1 MIAAKA
7 FDGNTKDR
15 SSRWSSA
22 VADAPHWIYVDLG
35 KEMDVK
41 TVCIFWE
48 TRKATDYK
56 IQIANTAEA
65 PAESDWKDVK
75 HVQDRP
81 KALKDAI
88 VLDKV
93 EKARY
98 VRLYI
103 NSFTKNDPDNEGA
116 SWNSISIYEMEVY
129 GGEPKVDIEEGIS
142 VDTPK
147 KGDKKLTVH
156 IPEETKTEKV
166 TYNGTDYEQVVD
178 ADLNLY
184 QPVVDTTVKVSF
196 KIENKE
202 NGSYRFKEIP
212 VTVPGEYE
220 TKEGDNA
227 APDVLPEIREWKG
240 NAGTFARM
248 REAVLSLKM
257 QNFRKWQMHLQKIMR
272 QLWDRRS
279 L

>member
-1 MIAAKA
+1 
-7 FDGNTKDR
+7 
-15 SSRWSSA
+15 
-22 VADAPHWIYVDLG
+22 
-35 KEMDVK
+35 MDVK

-156 IPEETKTEKV
+156 IPEETKTEK
-166 TYNGTDYEQVVD
+166 
-178 ADLNLY
+178 
-184 QPVVDTTVKVSF
+184 
-196 KIENKE
+196 
-202 NGSYRFKEIP
+202 
-212 VTVPGEYE
+212 
-220 TKEGDNA
+220 
-227 APDVLPEIREWKG
+227 G
-240 NAGTFARM
+240 N
-248 REAVLSLKM
+248 
-257 QNFRKWQMHLQKIMR
+257 I
-272 QLWDRRS
+272 
-279 L
+279 

>member
-1 MIAAKA
+1 MKLTVESLKTGAFDSVSIREFEIRDKEETTPEKPQDPEENVALKKTAAADSTEDNSLIAAKA

-196 KIENKE
+196 KN
-202 NGSYRFKEIP
+202 
-212 VTVPGEYE
+212 
-220 TKEGDNA
+220 
-227 APDVLPEIREWKG
+227 RE
-240 NAGTFARM
+240 
-248 REAVLSLKM
+248 
-257 QNFRKWQMHLQKIMR
+257 
-272 QLWDRRS
+272 
-279 L
+279 

>member
-1 MIAAKA
+1 M
-7 FDGNTKDR
+7 
-15 SSRWSSA
+15 
-22 VADAPHWIYVDLG
+22 
-35 KEMDVK
+35 
-41 TVCIFWE
+41 
-48 TRKATDYK
+48 
-56 IQIANTAEA
+56 
-65 PAESDWKDVK
+65 K

-81 KALKDAI
+81 KAMKDAI

-156 IPEETKTEKV
+156 IPEEKKTEKV

-202 NGSYRFKEIP
+202 NGSYRFKE
-212 VTVPGEYE
+212 
-220 TKEGDNA
+220 
-227 APDVLPEIREWKG
+227 
-240 NAGTFARM
+240 
-248 REAVLSLKM
+248 
-257 QNFRKWQMHLQKIMR
+257 FR
-272 QLWDRRS
+272 
-279 L
+279 